1 MIRLREIRIKK
12 GLTQKQLAEKISV
25 STKCI
30 SLWENGERNPNIV
43 MLKKLAEIFHCSTD
57 SLLDTGWRDG
67 DDNSDYT

>member
-30 SLWENGERNPNIV
+30 SMWENGERNPNIV

-57 SLLDTGWRDG
+57 SLLDTGWRAG
-67 DDNSDYT
+67 DDHSEYI

>member
-30 SLWENGERNPNIV
+30 SMWENGERNPNIV
-43 MLKKLAEIFHCSTD
+43 MLKKLAEIFH
-57 SLLDTGWRDG
+57 
-67 DDNSDYT
+67 